1 MRTNSISGISGRY
14 SASTPRY
21 SIALSILVVVALNLA
36 AWAGLGLA
44 TTLIF

>member
-1 MRTNSISGISGRY
+1 MRTHSVSGISGRY
-14 SASTPRY
+14 AAATPPY
-21 SIALSILVVVALNLA
+21 GIALSILIVVALNLA